1 MKAIPRQPKP
11 AILAFNFEGDRLKK
25 LQAVCEDLSI
35 ALNNICASETPEAFS
50 LTLGDLLDGGSVS
63 TQTELSAEAK
73 LAMSALAFPD
83 ELYVLANLP
92 EETLNAFL
100 KAARDNDLWIPL
112 KAVATPT
119 NAGWRPMA
127 LKMELS
133 EEHAAMQAAIA
144 EHRAKQ
150 AAAAE
155 AAENATPS
163 EAD

>member
-25 LQAVCEDLSI
+25 LQTVCDDLSI
-35 ALNNICASETPEAFS
+35 GLNNICASETPEAFS

-73 LAMSALAFPD
+73 LAMSALAFQD

-92 EETLNAFL
+92 EDTLNAFL

-127 LKMELS
+127 LKMELM

-144 EHRAKQ
+144 EHKAKQ
-150 AAAAE
+150 AAE
-155 AAENATPS
+155 AAMKARETPD
-163 EAD
+163 E

>member
-11 AILAFNFEGDRLKK
+11 AILAFNFEGDRLTT
-25 LQAVCEDLSI
+25 LQTICDDLSI
-35 ALNNICASETPEAFS
+35 GLSNILASETPEAFS
-50 LTLGDLLDGGSVS
+50 LTLGDLLDGGVVE
-63 TQTELSAEAK
+63 TKTELSAEAK
-73 LAMSALAFPD
+73 LAMSALAFSE
-83 ELYVLANLP
+83 ELYLLANLP

-127 LKMELS
+127 LKMELM

-144 EHRAKQ
+144 EHKAKQ
-150 AAAAE
+150 AAE
-155 AAENATPS
+155 AAMKARENPD
-163 EAD
+163 E